1 MYSTNVYLD
10 HVPLLDSAESE
21 EYDGLASCPHGA
33 DSLVR
38 KAGGKANKPGLCRF
52 RGGAVRA
59 ASQSW

>member
-1 MYSTNVYLD
+1 MYSTNVYSD
-10 HVPLLDSAESE
+10 HVPLLDWQRVKNMM
-21 EYDGLASCPHGA
+21 GLLPALMEL
-33 DSLVR
+33 SLVR